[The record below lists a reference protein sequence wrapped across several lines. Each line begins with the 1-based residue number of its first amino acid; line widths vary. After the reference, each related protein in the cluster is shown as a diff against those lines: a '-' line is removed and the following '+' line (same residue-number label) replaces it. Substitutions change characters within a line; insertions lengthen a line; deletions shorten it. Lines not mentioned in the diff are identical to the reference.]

1 MQNNANS
8 TMSRRRRKGLTGSR
22 ALTDALY
29 RSAKQDPERKFH
41 ALYDK
46 VGRPD
51 ILERAWDEVRKNRG
65 APGVDGVSI
74 EDIEAS
80 GVDDFLQ
87 EIAKALRERTY
98 RPAPLRRVDIPKAG
112 QPGKTRP
119 LGIPTVPG

>member
-1 MQNNANS
+1 VPKTANS
-8 TMSRRRRKGLTGSR
+8 TGNRRPQNGPTGSR
-22 ALTDALY
+22 ALTDALC
-29 RSAKQDPERKFH
+29 RCAKQDPNRRFH

-51 ILERAWDEVRKNRG
+51 MLAWAWSEVRENGG

-74 EDIEAS
+74 DDIEAS
-80 GVDDFLQ
+80 GVDAFLQ
-87 EIAKALRERTY
+87 DIAKALKERSY

-119 LGIPTVPG
+119 LGIPTVPA